1 MATYPVKYINESMR
15 GAPVLNGQPG
25 TLIAVLDAFLLT
37 GFGVTTA
44 VSVSV
49 SGGIA
54 TATLNAGQSF
64 AQGAVVL
71 IEGATPAALNG
82 EARVLSASNTSITW
96 ATTAPDGA
104 ASGTITI
111 KVAPVGGWEK
121 KFSDT
126 NKAVYRSVAAGASG
140 GHLRVDHTTGNQALV
155 MGYAGMTDV
164 DTGTAPF
171 PTAAQ
176 LATPAWPIA
185 PDNTSLSTARRYF
198 LFADAR
204 FIVIAIT
211 QSTSTSA
218 VMTAEARGFG
228 DLLGDPYC
236 CVLSA
241 ITGGNYSLQYSG
253 ALNAMDPAQGS
264 AVVASMRDAA
274 SVSASARGRV
284 LSYVGA
290 RTPIRASGNQDVAL
304 GPFPSPIDGR
314 LRLSR
319 MFFTDTDNL
328 TPRADVPGIFFAP
341 HSGLAARFSPGDLIA
356 GEGDLAG
363 RTLMAVPCGD
373 GTFSAAATGY
383 YFVDTTGPWR

>member
-1 MATYPVKYINESMR
+1 MAYPVKYITSTMR
-15 GAPVLNGQPG
+15 GAPELPATAGSM
-25 TLIAVLDAFLLT
+25 IALLDAFLIT
-37 GFGVTTA
+37 GFGATTA
-44 VSVSV
+44 ASVTV
-49 SGGIA
+49 AGGIA
-54 TATLNAGQSF
+54 TATHSAGQGF
-64 AQGAVVL
+64 TPGCIVL
-71 IEGATPAALNG
+71 VAGATPEALNG
-82 EARVLSASNTSITW
+82 EARVLTASSTSITW
-96 ATTAPDGA
+96 ATAAPDGT

-121 KFSDT
+121 RYIGT

-185 PDNTSLSTARRYF
+185 PDSSSLSTARRYF

-211 QSTSTSA
+211 HSADTSN

-241 ITGGNYSLQYSG
+241 ILGANVSTQYSG
-253 ALNAMDPAQGS
+253 AFSAMDPTQAY

-274 SVSASARGRV
+274 GVGTSARGRV

-304 GPFPSPIDGR
+304 GPFPSPIDAR

-363 RTLMAVPCGD
+363 RTLMAVPCGN
-373 GTFSAAATGY
+373 GTFSDVATGY